1 MRQSSWKKFF
11 EDRQVHVFHDV
22 PMILKRPTFER
33 KSPTAAYG
41 ADLGSGRGADLMGM
55 GVKPSWLVP
64 FEVPFEVPFVAV
76 VPLALPFEASSPL
89 HEVHMVATIDYE
101 VVEVGGWRVR
111 GGI

>member
-1 MRQSSWKKFF
+1 MSSRASEKVF

-64 FEVPFEVPFVAV
+64 FEVPCEVPFVAV
-76 VPLALPFEASSPL
+76 VPFALPFEASSPL
-89 HEVHMVATIDYE
+89 HEVHMVATIDCE
-101 VVEVGGWRVR
+101 VVEVEGWRIR